1 MKVGVN
7 LHTIAGRVEKMGKLH
22 VNVKFSSA
30 SSCPL
35 EVDSSSS
42 VRSLKNCVSSKTG
55 IAEGD
60 LHLILA
66 GKVLNDNQT
75 LDKLG
80 VGNHTVL
87 HAFQQRRPAP
97 LEVTAEVGLNQLGAT
112 NSRSVYPYQ
121 FFVYCKKCAALRPGK
136 LRVVCGR
143 CRQGNIILLQE
154 PACFDDVLLAGR
166 IQGTCQNC
174 QSPQDSKFYFKCTS
188 DHGDVIELQDQCAVL
203 RHVRPNRGD
212 NECITCTD
220 VQHPV
225 LVFPCAKKHVIC
237 MECFVSYCIVQLN
250 ERRFVEDPDTGYSLP
265 CPAGCPGSL
274 IKDAH
279 HFCLLGS
286 EQYERYKNFGAEEY
300 LLQSGGLMC
309 PAPGCGSGFLVDNP
323 SQKVVCPNCQ
333 YEFCRDCRG
342 AYHPDEDCSSQLPCD
357 PATVQEGNIDQEHA
371 LRAQNEL
378 ESMETIEKISKPCPQ
393 CKAKTERSGGCMH
406 MTCTVCKTDWCWICE
421 KEWNRDCQGNHW
433 FG

>member
-80 VGNHTVL
+80 VGNNTVL

-203 RHVRPNRGD
+203 RHVKPNRGD

-286 EQYERYKNFGAEEY
+286 EQVNA
-300 LLQSGGLMC
+300 
-309 PAPGCGSGFLVDNP
+309 
-323 SQKVVCPNCQ
+323 
-333 YEFCRDCRG
+333 
-342 AYHPDEDCSSQLPCD
+342 
-357 PATVQEGNIDQEHA
+357 NIT
-371 LRAQNEL
+371 L
-378 ESMETIEKISKPCPQ
+378 KK
-393 CKAKTERSGGCMH
+393 H
-406 MTCTVCKTDWCWICE
+406 M
-421 KEWNRDCQGNHW
+421 
-433 FG
+433 

>member
-1 MKVGVN
+1 M
-7 LHTIAGRVEKMGKLH
+7 
-22 VNVKFSSA
+22 
-30 SSCPL
+30 
-35 EVDSSSS
+35 
-42 VRSLKNCVSSKTG
+42 
-55 IAEGD
+55 
-60 LHLILA
+60 
-66 GKVLNDNQT
+66 
-75 LDKLG
+75 
-80 VGNHTVL
+80 
-87 HAFQQRRPAP
+87 
-97 LEVTAEVGLNQLGAT
+97 
-112 NSRSVYPYQ
+112 
-121 FFVYCKKCAALRPGK
+121 
-136 LRVVCGR
+136 
-143 CRQGNIILLQE
+143 
-154 PACFDDVLLAGR
+154 
-166 IQGTCQNC
+166 
-174 QSPQDSKFYFKCTS
+174 
-188 DHGDVIELQDQCAVL
+188 
-203 RHVRPNRGD
+203 
-212 NECITCTD
+212 
-220 VQHPV
+220 
-225 LVFPCAKKHVIC
+225 
-237 MECFVSYCIVQLN
+237 SYCIVQLN

-265 CPAGCPGSL
+265 CPGENSTAGCPGSL

-342 AYHPDEDCSSQLPCD
+342 AYHPDEDCSSQASGD